1 MAEHARTHLLNIVRK
16 YLRKNQPQRPSQS
29 LATGVLPKGWNVSRS
44 NQEMWRESRDV
55 KGCEGMQ
62 TMTFAVF
69 CHLLRLCDNNNIKQ
83 NLQHLHHEISH
94 RLPSHPCLA
103 PDRQE
108 ISMGQIPITNQT
120 TKFVWGSAYK
130 LLLNISYSLIHM
142 PLIIISYHHFRWGP
156 CEVGTITAQ
165 MAAHRLP
172 MSTLR
177 LLAGKNSVRLRGCA
191 GRPAELAM
199 LTKRCHCHPIR
210 IWQCVKTL
218 YPWWTSK

>member
-1 MAEHARTHLLNIVRK
+1 MAEYARTHLLNIVRK
-16 YLRKNQPQRPSQS
+16 YLRKNLSLRPSQS

-55 KGCEGMQ
+55 KGCEGMWRDASHD
-62 TMTFAVF
+62 FAVF
-69 CHLLRLCDNNNIKQ
+69 CHFVTTTSSRISSIYTMKSVTVS
-83 NLQHLHHEISH
+83 LHIHAW
-94 RLPSHPCLA
+94 HPIT
-103 PDRQE
+103 RQE
-108 ISMGQIPITNQT
+108 ISMGQISITNQT

-130 LLLNISYSLIHM
+130 LLLNTSYTYATYQYLSLFINTYH
-142 PLIIISYHHFRWGP
+142 SYHHFRWGP

-199 LTKRCHCHPIR
+199 LTKRCHCHPIPR
-210 IWQCVKTL
+210 
-218 YPWWTSK
+218 